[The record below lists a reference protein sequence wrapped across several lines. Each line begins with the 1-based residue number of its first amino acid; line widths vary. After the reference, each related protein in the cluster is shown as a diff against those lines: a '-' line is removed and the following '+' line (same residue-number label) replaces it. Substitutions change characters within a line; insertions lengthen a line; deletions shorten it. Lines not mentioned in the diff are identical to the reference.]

1 MIKYINILF
10 LTFLLI
16 GCTGKETIKPIKSP
30 TAQNDSS
37 QNFIQSSHSTINGDT
52 LYSETTNDTTS
63 ENGVDPIVAQS
74 LESARKHYITAL
86 RAETDGDSTR
96 CANEFEF
103 AINILN
109 DLSYY
114 PGIEKNQD
122 FNDLSLSIVEDYGL
136 YIANI
141 DSLGDQTSIFALRE
155 KLNQLLEGEDSPEQ
169 YRTREV
175 MPGLT
180 VPLVINGF
188 VQIYMDYFTGR
199 GKHHMERWVKRSG
212 KYFPMMKRIFR
223 EENVPEELIYLSMIE
238 SGLNPVARSWAKA
251 VGIWQFI
258 KGTGKLYGLEGNWWY
273 EDRRNVEKATR
284 AAAQHLRDLYNDF
297 GDWHLAIAS
306 YNSGPGRVRSA
317 MRRSGTSVFWFL
329 RKNLPLET
337 RNYVPQYIAAAVIA
351 MNPEKFG
358 ISVERDLELIYD
370 VVKIDQCVDL
380 RVLAE
385 CASTDVDILQE
396 LNPELLQLCTPPG
409 YSEFELKIPKG
420 SIEGFNEKF
429 AQLPDEKKRDWAV
442 HLIKKGETIG
452 KIAKKYGISSYVI
465 AEANNISVKKK
476 LSSGQ
481 SLLIPVSL
489 KMNLLASKDEAP
501 AKKQKSVKRK
511 VDARGKTKITY
522 KVKSGDTLS
531 ELAERFDVRIS
542 DLRNWNDIAY
552 GRQLKANATIE
563 IFIDANKSEK
573 LAAAENVQIDQSQIV
588 ADAGKKIKKSSKKNL
603 NKSYWTNHVVR
614 SGESFFTIAKKY
626 GVTSQDIKNWNG
638 IRSNKI
644 MPGQELE
651 IYLVSENPVVAEA
664 KTKNPV
670 QTAKG
675 KRTIEHQVKKGD
687 SLYQIAAQY
696 KISVAQIK
704 NWNNFR
710 SDKITVGQVIV
721 IYLDGGA

>member
-1 MIKYINILF
+1 MSKYINIFF

-30 TAQNDSS
+30 TAQNDSI
-37 QNFIQSSHSTINGDT
+37 QNFINSNHSTVNADT
-52 LYSETTNDTTS
+52 LFSEAANDTAS
-63 ENGVDPIVAQS
+63 ENGIDPIVAQS
-74 LESARKHYITAL
+74 LESARKHYISAL

-109 DLSYY
+109 ELSYY

-122 FNDLSLSIVEDYGL
+122 FNELSLSIVEDYEL

-155 KLNQLLEGEDSPEQ
+155 KLNDLLEGAESPEQ
-169 YRTREV
+169 FRTREV
-175 MPGLT
+175 LPGLT

-199 GKHHMERWVKRSG
+199 GKHHMERWIKRSG
-212 KYFPMMKRIFR
+212 KYFPMMKRIFKD
-223 EENVPEELIYLSMIE
+223 ENVPEELIYLSMIE

-273 EDRRNVEKATR
+273 DDRRNVEKATR

-358 ISVERDLELIYD
+358 ISVERDHELIYE

-380 RVLAE
+380 RILAE
-385 CASTDVDILQE
+385 CASTDVDILQD

-409 YSEFELKIPKG
+409 YTGFELKLPKG
-420 SIEGFNEKF
+420 SVDTFNEKF
-429 AQLPDEKKRDWAV
+429 AQLLDEKKRDWAV
-442 HLIKKGETIG
+442 HLVKSAETIG

-476 LSSGQ
+476 LSAGQ
-481 SLLIPVSL
+481 SLLIPVSS
-489 KMNLLASKDEAP
+489 KMSLLVSKDDSP
-501 AKKQKSVKRK
+501 AKSQKSAKRK
-511 VDARGKTKITY
+511 VDARGKTKTTY
-522 KVKSGDTLS
+522 KVKTGDTLS
-531 ELAERFDVRIS
+531 EIAERFDVRIS

-552 GRQLKANATIE
+552 GRQLKANATID
-563 IFIDANKSEK
+563 IFVDADKAEKFLTAESGMKITKS
-573 LAAAENVQIDQSQIV
+573 N
-588 ADAGKKIKKSSKKNL
+588 KKNL

-614 SGESFFTIAKKY
+614 SGESLFTIAKKY

-651 IYLVSENPVVAEA
+651 IYLVSENSETSKA
-664 KTKNPV
+664 KSKKSV
-670 QTAKG
+670 QPPKG
-675 KRTIEHQVKKGD
+675 KRTLEHHVKSGD
-687 SLYQIAAQY
+687 TLSQIATLY
-696 KISVAQIK
+696 NVSVQQIRG
-704 NWNNFR
+704 WNNFR
-710 SDKITVGQVIV
+710 SDKITVGQVII
-721 IYLDGGA
+721 IYLDSGT

>member
-1 MIKYINILF
+1 MLKYINILF
-10 LTFLLI
+10 LSFLFI
-16 GCTGKETIKPIKSP
+16 ACTGKDTIKPIKSP
-30 TAQNDSS
+30 TTQNDSS
-37 QNFIQSSHSTINGDT
+37 QNFIQSNHSTNDGDT
-52 LYSETTNDTTS
+52 LYSDISNDTTS

-74 LESARKHYITAL
+74 LESARKHYLSAL
-86 RAETDGDSTR
+86 RAENDGDSTR
-96 CANEFEF
+96 CANEFEM

-109 DLSYY
+109 ELSYY
-114 PGIEKNQD
+114 PGIEKHQD
-122 FNDLSLSIVEDYGL
+122 FNELSSSIVEDYEL

-155 KLNQLLEGEDSPEQ
+155 KLNQLLEEADSPEQ
-169 YRTREV
+169 YNTREV
-175 MPGLT
+175 IPGLT

-188 VQIYMDYFTGR
+188 VQIYLEYFTGR

-273 EDRRNVEKATR
+273 DDRRNVEKSTR
-284 AAAQHLRDLYNDF
+284 AAARHLRDLYNDF

-337 RNYVPQYIAAAVIA
+337 RNYVPQYIAAAIIA

-358 ISVERDLELIYD
+358 ILVERDRELIYD

-385 CASTDVDILQE
+385 CASTDVEILQE

-409 YSEFELKIPKG
+409 YTGFELKIPKG
-420 SIEGFNEKF
+420 SVDTFNEKF

-442 HLIKKGETIG
+442 HLVKKGETIS
-452 KIAKKYGISSYVI
+452 KIAKKYGISPYVI

-476 LSSGQ
+476 LSSNQ
-481 SLLIPVSL
+481 SLLIPVSS
-489 KMNLLASKDEAP
+489 KMNLLAAKDDVP
-501 AKKQKSVKRK
+501 AKNTKNSKRK
-511 VDARGKTKITY
+511 IDSRGRTKITY

-563 IFIDANKSEK
+563 IFLDANKAEK
-573 LAAAENVQIDQSQIV
+573 FVTAETLRIDQSQIV
-588 ADAGKKIKKSSKKNL
+588 ADAGKTINKRSKKNL

-614 SGESFFTIAKKY
+614 RGESLFTIAKKY

-651 IYLVSENPVVAEA
+651 IYLVPETSAIAES
-664 KTKNPV
+664 KSKNTSPTTKD
-670 QTAKG
+670 
-675 KRTIEHQVKKGD
+675 KRTIEHQVKNGD
-687 SLYQIAAQY
+687 SLFQIAALY
-696 KISVAQIK
+696 NVSVQQIK
-704 NWNNFR
+704 NWNNIR
-710 SDKITVGQVIV
+710 GNKIIIGQVLV
-721 IYLDGGA
+721 IYLEGGT

>member
-30 TAQNDSS
+30 TVQNDSS
-37 QNFIQSSHSTINGDT
+37 QNFIQSNHSTINGDT

-109 DLSYY
+109 ELSYY

-122 FNDLSLSIVEDYGL
+122 FNELSSSIVEDYEL

-141 DSLGDQTSIFALRE
+141 DSLGEQTSIFALRE

-169 YRTREV
+169 YTTREV
-175 MPGLT
+175 LPGLT

-212 KYFPMMKRIFR
+212 KYFPMMKRIFK

-258 KGTGKLYGLEGNWWY
+258 KGTGKLYNLKGNWWY
-273 EDRRNVEKATR
+273 DDRRNVEKATR

-297 GDWHLAIAS
+297 SDWHLAIAS

-358 ISVERDLELIYD
+358 ISVERDPELIYD

-385 CASTDVDILQE
+385 CASTDVEILQE

-409 YSEFELKIPKG
+409 YTGFELKIPKG
-420 SIEGFNEKF
+420 SVDTFNEKF

-481 SLLIPVSL
+481 SLLIPVSS
-489 KMNLLASKDEAP
+489 KMHLLASKDEAP
-501 AKKQKSVKRK
+501 TKKQKNIKRK

-563 IFIDANKSEK
+563 IFIDANKAEKFVTSETSR
-573 LAAAENVQIDQSQIV
+573 IDQSQDM

-614 SGESFFTIAKKY
+614 KGESFFTIAKKY

-651 IYLVSENPVVAEA
+651 IYLVSENPVIAES

-696 KISVAQIK
+696 NVSVAQIK
-704 NWNNFR
+704 NWNNIR
-710 SDKITVGQVIV
+710 SNKIIVGQVLV

>member
-1 MIKYINILF
+1 MIKYINIFF

-16 GCTGKETIKPIKSP
+16 GCTGKETTKSLKSQ
-30 TAQNDSS
+30 TTSHDSS
-37 QNFIQSSHSTINGDT
+37 QSFNQLNHTSINGDT
-52 LYSETTNDTTS
+52 LALEAANDTTS
-63 ENGVDPIVAQS
+63 ENGTDPIIAQS
-74 LESARKHYITAL
+74 LESARKHYIAAL
-86 RAETDGDSTR
+86 RAENEGDSIR
-96 CANEFEF
+96 SADEFEF

-109 DLSYY
+109 ELSYY
-114 PGIEKNQD
+114 PGIETNQD

-155 KLNQLLEGEDSPEQ
+155 KLNELLEGADSPEQ
-169 YRTREV
+169 YKTREV

-212 KYFPMMKRIFR
+212 KYFPMMKRIFK

-273 EDRRNVEKATR
+273 DDRRNVEKATR
-284 AAAQHLRDLYNDF
+284 AAAQHLRDLNNDF
-297 GDWHLAIAS
+297 GDWHLAIAA

-317 MRRSGTSVFWFL
+317 IRRSGTPVFWFL

-358 ISVERDLELIYD
+358 ISVERDPELSYE
-370 VVKIDQCVDL
+370 VVTIDQCVDL

-409 YSEFELKIPKG
+409 YKGFELKIPAGLTDSFK
-420 SIEGFNEKF
+420 EKF
-429 AQLPDEKKRDWAV
+429 AQLPDDKKRDWAV
-442 HLIKKGETIG
+442 HLVKQGETIG
-452 KIAKKYGISSYVI
+452 KIAKKYGLSSYVI
-465 AEANNISVKKK
+465 AEANNISIKKK

-481 SLLIPVSL
+481 SLLIPVST
-489 KMNLLASKDEAP
+489 KIYSLASKDDSP
-501 AKKQKSVKRK
+501 AKSQKSAKRK
-511 VDARGKTKITY
+511 VDARGKTKIAY
-522 KVKSGDTLS
+522 KVKAGDTLS

-563 IFIDANKSEK
+563 IFLEAKKAEK
-573 LAAAENVQIDQSQIV
+573 ILEAQTLLTPQPQAV
-588 ADAGKKIKKSSKKNL
+588 ADAGKKIKKSGKNL
-603 NKSYWTNHVVR
+603 NKSYWTNHTVR
-614 SGESFFTIAKKY
+614 SGESLFTIAKKY

-644 MPGQELE
+644 IPGQELE
-651 IYLVSENPVVAEA
+651 IYLVSENSEIAET
-664 KTKNPV
+664 KSKNPAS
-670 QTAKG
+670 TTKS

-687 SLYQIAAQY
+687 SLYSIAEQY
-696 KISVAQIK
+696 NVTVEQIK
-704 NWNNFR
+704 SWNNFK
-710 SDKITVGQVIV
+710 SNKIIIGQVV
-721 IYLDGGA
+721 TIYLTTGT

>member
-1 MIKYINILF
+1 MIKHIYIFF
-10 LTFLLI
+10 LTLLLI
-16 GCTGKETIKPIKSP
+16 GCTGKETTKHIKSSA
-30 TAQNDSS
+30 TLQDSS
-37 QNFIQSSHSTINGDT
+37 QSFNQLNHTSINGDT
-52 LYSETTNDTTS
+52 LVLEAANDTSS
-63 ENGVDPIVAQS
+63 ENSTDPIIAQS
-74 LESARKHYITAL
+74 LESARKHYLAAV
-86 RAETDGDSTR
+86 RAENEGDSIR
-96 CANEFEF
+96 SVDEFEF

-109 DLSYY
+109 ELSYY
-114 PGIEKNQD
+114 PSIEKNHD
-122 FNDLSLSIVEDYGL
+122 FNDLSLNIVEDYGL

-155 KLNQLLEGEDSPEQ
+155 KLNELLEGADSPEQ
-169 YRTREV
+169 YKTREV

-212 KYFPMMKRIFR
+212 KYFPMMKRIFK

-273 EDRRNVEKATR
+273 DDRRNVEKATR
-284 AAAQHLRDLYNDF
+284 AAAQHLRDLNNDF
-297 GDWHLAIAS
+297 GDWHLAIAA

-317 MRRSGTSVFWFL
+317 IRRSGTTVFWFL

-358 ISVERDLELIYD
+358 ISVEREPELTYD
-370 VVKIDQCVDL
+370 VVTIDQCVDL

-385 CASTDVDILQE
+385 CASTDVEILRE

-409 YSEFELKIPKG
+409 YKGFELKIPAG
-420 SIEGFNEKF
+420 LTDGFNEKF

-442 HLIKKGETIG
+442 HLVKQGETIV
-452 KIAKKYGISSYVI
+452 KIAKKYGLSSYVI

-481 SLLIPVSL
+481 SLLIPVST
-489 KMNLLASKDEAP
+489 KMYSLASKDDAP
-501 AKKQKSVKRK
+501 AKSPKSVKRK

-522 KVKSGDTLS
+522 KVKAGDTLS

-552 GRQLKANATIE
+552 GRQLKADASIE
-563 IFIDANKSEK
+563 IFTDADKAEK
-573 LAAAENVQIDQSQIV
+573 FVAAVAE
-588 ADAGKKIKKSSKKNL
+588 KKITKSTKKKL

-614 SGESFFTIAKKY
+614 SGESFYTIAKKY

-644 MPGQELE
+644 IPGQELE
-651 IYLVSENPVVAEA
+651 IYLVSENSEIAESKSKISA
-664 KTKNPV
+664 
-670 QTAKG
+670 QTTKG
-675 KRTIEHQVKKGD
+675 KRTVEHQVRKGD
-687 SLYQIAAQY
+687 SLYSIAEQY
-696 KISVAQIK
+696 NVTVEQIK
-704 NWNNFR
+704 TWNNFR
-710 SDKITVGQVIV
+710 SNKIIVGQVV
-721 IYLDGGA
+721 TIYLNTGT

>member
-1 MIKYINILF
+1 MIKYVNIFF

-16 GCTGKETIKPIKSP
+16 GCTGKETTKPNNNPSLQI
-30 TAQNDSS
+30 DSS
-37 QNFIQSSHSTINGDT
+37 NNFLPLSHSATDGDT
-52 LYSETTNDTTS
+52 LYSETTDDTTS
-63 ENGVDPIVAQS
+63 ENGIDPIVAQS
-74 LESARKHYITAL
+74 LESARRHYLSAL
-86 RAETDGDSTR
+86 RAENEGDSIR
-96 CANEFEF
+96 CAIEFEY

-109 DLSYY
+109 ELSYY
-114 PGIEKNQD
+114 PSIEKNQD
-122 FNDLSLSIVEDYGL
+122 FNDLSNSIIEDYEL

-141 DSLGDQTSIFALRE
+141 DSLGDKTSIFALRE
-155 KLNQLLEGEDSPEQ
+155 KLNQLLEGADLPEQ
-169 YRTREV
+169 YTTREV
-175 MPGLT
+175 IPGLT

-188 VQIYMDYFTGR
+188 VQIYIDYFTGR

-273 EDRRNVEKATR
+273 DDRRNVEKATR

-297 GDWHLAIAS
+297 GDWHLAIAA
-306 YNSGPGRVRSA
+306 YNSGAGRVRSA
-317 MRRSGTSVFWFL
+317 MRRSGTDVFWFL
-329 RKNLPLET
+329 RKFLPLET

-358 ISVERDLELIYD
+358 IFVEREPELIYD
-370 VVKIDQCVDL
+370 VVTIDQCVDL

-385 CASTDVDILQE
+385 CASTDVEVLQE

-409 YSEFELKIPKG
+409 YKGFELKIPKG
-420 SIEGFNEKF
+420 SLDTFNEKF
-429 AQLPDEKKRDWAV
+429 AQLPEEKKRDWAV
-442 HLIKKGETIG
+442 HQVKKGETLS
-452 KIAKKYGISSYVI
+452 KIAKKYGISSYVL

-481 SLLIPVSL
+481 SLLIPVSSKL
-489 KMNLLASKDEAP
+489 SLLASQDDTP

-542 DLRNWNDIAY
+542 DLRNWNDIPY
-552 GRQLKANATIE
+552 GRQLKADATIE
-563 IFIDANKSEK
+563 IFVDSDKTEK
-573 LAAAENVQIDQSQIV
+573 FAAADSQ
-588 ADAGKKIKKSSKKNL
+588 KKITKRNKNL
-603 NKSYWTNHVVR
+603 KKAYWTNHVVR
-614 SGESFFTIAKKY
+614 RGESLFTIAKKY

-644 MPGQELE
+644 IPGQELE
-651 IYLVSENPVVAEA
+651 IYLVSENPVIAESKS
-664 KTKNPV
+664 KTSG
-670 QTAKG
+670 QTTKG
-675 KRTIEHQVKKGD
+675 KRVLEHQVKSGD
-687 SLYQIAAQY
+687 SLYQIAALY
-696 KISVAQIK
+696 NVSVNQIK
-704 NWNNFR
+704 TWNNIR
-710 SDKITVGQVIV
+710 GNKIIVGQVII
-721 IYLDGGA
+721 IYIDAET

>member
-1 MIKYINILF
+1 M
-10 LTFLLI
+10 I

-37 QNFIQSSHSTINGDT
+37 QNFIQTNHSTINGDT
-52 LYSETTNDTTS
+52 LFSETTNDTTS
-63 ENGVDPIVAQS
+63 ENGIDPIVAQS
-74 LESARKHYITAL
+74 LESARKHYLAAI
-86 RAETDGDSTR
+86 RAENAGDSIR
-96 CANEFEF
+96 SVDEFEF

-109 DLSYY
+109 ELSYY

-122 FNDLSLSIVEDYGL
+122 FNELSLSIVEDYGL

-141 DSLGDQTSIFALRE
+141 DSLGEQTSIFALRE
-155 KLNQLLEGEDSPEQ
+155 KLNQLLEGADTPEQ
-169 YRTREV
+169 YKTREV
-175 MPGLT
+175 VPGLT

-188 VQIYMDYFTGR
+188 VQIYLEYFTSR

-212 KYFPMMKRIFR
+212 KYFPMMKRIFK

-273 EDRRNVEKATR
+273 DDRRNVEKATR

-297 GDWHLAIAS
+297 GDWHLAIAA

-317 MRRSGTSVFWFL
+317 IRRSGTTVFWFL
-329 RKNLPLET
+329 RKYLPLET

-351 MNPEKFG
+351 MNPEKYG
-358 ISVERDLELIYD
+358 IDAEPDNELTYD

-385 CASTDVDILQE
+385 CASTDVEILQE

-409 YSEFELKIPKG
+409 YSGFELKIPKG
-420 SIEGFNEKF
+420 TVDTFNEKF

-442 HLIKKGETIG
+442 HLVKKGETIG

-481 SLLIPVSL
+481 SLLIPVSS
-489 KMNLLASKDEAP
+489 KMNLIALKDDSP
-501 AKKQKSVKRK
+501 TRTQKNTKRK

-563 IFIDANKSEK
+563 IFIDAAKAEK
-573 LAAAENVQIDQSQIV
+573 FLTAETLRVDQSQDIV
-588 ADAGKKIKKSSKKNL
+588 DVGKKIKISSRKNK
-603 NKSYWTNHVVR
+603 NQSYWTNHVVR
-614 SGESFFTIAKKY
+614 SGESLFSIAKKY

-651 IYLVSENPVVAEA
+651 IYLISENSEIAE
-664 KTKNPV
+664 TKSKNSA
-670 QTAKG
+670 QATKG
-675 KRTIEHQVKKGD
+675 KRTLEYQVKSGD
-687 SLYQIAAQY
+687 SLYQIAALY
-696 KISVAQIK
+696 NVSVEQIK
-704 NWNNFR
+704 NWNNIR
-710 SDKITVGQVIV
+710 SDKIIVGQVII